1 MSAARRWLWFVAA
14 LSLIAADVP
23 PWHIVAAIKD
33 GNSLAISAKNF
44 HIEVA
49 APSMIVG
56 AECSAVDPCWV
67 AAEAS
72 IDVVGAD
79 GKALR
84 SVGARYIITSYSDI
98 TSIIT

>member
-1 MSAARRWLWFVAA
+1 MRMSAARRWLWFVAA

-49 APSMIVG
+49 APSMIVQN
-56 AECSAVDPCWV
+56 AVPWIH
-67 AAEAS
+67 AGWQQRLPS
-72 IDVVGAD
+72 M
-79 GKALR
+79 
-84 SVGARYIITSYSDI
+84 
-98 TSIIT
+98 